1 MMVMT
6 RVSERP
12 VTEPAG
18 TIGAVVCAGIVL
30 ARARL
35 RLAPRP
41 PPAWAA
47 DARTLDCVR
56 IGRSAAPS

>member
-18 TIGAVVCAGIVL
+18 TIGAVVWLEL
-30 ARARL
+30 ARRDRVGAS
-35 RLAPRP
+35 APPVSSLGGGRVRP
-41 PPAWAA
+41 VV
-47 DARTLDCVR
+47 CVAGPVR
-56 IGRSAAPS
+56 APW

>member
-18 TIGAVVCAGIVL
+18 TIGPLVWVGSLRRERVCGS
-30 ARARL
+30 
-35 RLAPRP
+35 RP
-41 PPAWAA
+41 SASSFGGGR
-47 DARTLDCVR
+47 RTLDCVVSVV
-56 IGRSAAPS
+56 IGP

>member
-18 TIGAVVCAGIVL
+18 TIGPLVCVGSC
-30 ARARL
+30 L
-35 RLAPRP
+35 RERVCGSP
-41 PPAWAA
+41 PSASSLGGGR
-47 DARTLDCVR
+47 RTLDCVV
-56 IGRSAAPS
+56 SAVSGPS